1 MNIGKEFSSKL
12 ISSEISEISLD
23 SLDQILSSE
32 LFKDIPIVGKI
43 VGLFKTVNNIS
54 NFLFLKK
61 ILAFLRGI
69 EDISQEE
76 RAKLINEIDN
86 SKKHRIKVGEQ
97 LLYII
102 DKSSDH
108 EVVEYIAFLFAAYI
122 RGEIDYSSFLK
133 GSSILNNISIDDFKA
148 FVKIDSLDKKHEDDY
163 TEYSSARLIYLY
175 TEESYIERNEDRE
188 SYNDNE
194 YIIKGGQLNADFTD
208 IGNIL
213 RKVFNNCKLLSE

>member
-1 MNIGKEFSSKL
+1 MNIVNDFSSKL
-12 ISSEISEISLD
+12 ISSEKSEINLD
-23 SLDQILSSE
+23 SLDQILNSE

-43 VGLFKTVNNIS
+43 VGLFKTANNIS

-76 RAKLINEIDN
+76 RAKLINEINN

-148 FVKIDSLDKKHEDDY
+148 FEKIDS
-163 TEYSSARLIYLY
+163 
-175 TEESYIERNEDRE
+175 
-188 SYNDNE
+188 
-194 YIIKGGQLNADFTD
+194 
-208 IGNIL
+208 
-213 RKVFNNCKLLSE
+213 